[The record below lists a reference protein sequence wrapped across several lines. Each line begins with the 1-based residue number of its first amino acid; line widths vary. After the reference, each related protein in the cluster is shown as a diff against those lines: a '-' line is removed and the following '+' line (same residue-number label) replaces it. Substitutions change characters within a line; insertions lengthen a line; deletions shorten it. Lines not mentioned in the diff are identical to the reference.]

1 MPFIVSGLGITSK
14 KASWHRETGTL
25 VVPVIASDFILI
37 PAFTYVSMSFQIVNQ
52 NRPQLSPV
60 KSTDYLWLTL
70 NSTDGLH
77 DVEGHSS
84 LMTQPSSIDEQ
95 ALRVRPV
102 QVTSASLA
110 QSSTYPC
117 VDNTITVKFTLDG
130 ILAYAC
136 ADTITLQGLTGSV
149 TFESQVTFE
158 SAATSDAFS
167 LLGKWQRVS
176 GTMVLTLAKNLLKD
190 TEYSVAFKLKNP
202 SFQQSASDVFW
213 TEPFIVNNT
222 RRLTGNAVCLE
233 CMYVFV
239 CGCLET
245 FC

>member
-1 MPFIVSGLGITSK
+1 
-14 KASWHRETGTL
+14 
-25 VVPVIASDFILI
+25 
-37 PAFTYVSMSFQIVNQ
+37 
-52 NRPQLSPV
+52 
-60 KSTDYLWLTL
+60 
-70 NSTDGLH
+70 
-77 DVEGHSS
+77 
-84 LMTQPSSIDEQ
+84 MTQPSSIDEQ

-102 QVTSASLA
+102 QVTSASVA

-136 ADTITLQGLTGSV
+136 ADKITLQGLTGSV
-149 TFESQVTFE
+149 TSESPTFIIE

-190 TEYSVAFKLKNP
+190 IEYTVAFKLKNP
-202 SFQQSASDVFW
+202 AFKQSASDVFW

-222 RRLTGNAVCLE
+222 RLLTGYAVCLE
-233 CMYVFV
+233 CMFLYVGDLKLFIS
-239 CGCLET
+239 